1 MVKYVLIPN
10 RVRFDIAKEL
20 AVTFE
25 DIDDSFEIINLVD
38 DIFVR
43 NYADMVQVLA
53 LENKMKEKISELKKN
68 IRDGDEVYLI
78 ASGSAFHNGL
88 AVQLLIENGIDF
100 TFLVYERRVGKYAVI
115 RR

>member
-1 MVKYVLIPN
+1 MVKYVLVPN
-10 RVRFDIAKEL
+10 RVKFDIVKEL

-38 DIFVR
+38 DVFVK
-43 NYADMVQVLA
+43 NYADIVQVLA
-53 LENKMKEKISELKKN
+53 LENKMKEKIDKLKRD
-68 IRDGDEVYLI
+68 IRDDDEVYLI

-88 AVQLLIENGIDF
+88 AVQLLMENNIDF
-100 TFLVYERRVGKYAVI
+100 TFLVYERRIGKYAII